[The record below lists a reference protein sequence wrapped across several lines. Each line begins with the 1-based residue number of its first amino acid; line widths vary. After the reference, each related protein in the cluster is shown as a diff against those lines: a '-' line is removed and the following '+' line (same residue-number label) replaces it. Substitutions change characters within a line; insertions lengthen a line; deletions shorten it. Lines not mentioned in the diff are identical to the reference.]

1 MKTMDELFR
10 ERARQIERCQKIC
23 NSLNEEWNEPR
34 YTYRYD
40 DCVRFIE
47 SDMLFTSGMLYKE
60 LITLPIGTYAKD
72 GDITED
78 EGMELIEL
86 VRKLGD
92 DVLKVYGNR
101 KKANQ

>member
-1 MKTMDELFR
+1 MNMSLLNVNYYNMYRNHIQELH
-10 ERARQIERCQKIC
+10 
-23 NSLNEEWNEPR
+23 
-34 YTYRYD
+34 D

-78 EGMELIEL
+78 EEIELIEL
-86 VRKLGD
+86 VRGLDD
-92 DVLKVYGNR
+92 DVLKAYENR

>member
-1 MKTMDELFR
+1 MSLLNVNYYNMYRNHIQELH
-10 ERARQIERCQKIC
+10 
-23 NSLNEEWNEPR
+23 
-34 YTYRYD
+34 D

-78 EGMELIEL
+78 EEIELIEL
-86 VRKLGD
+86 VRELGD
-92 DVLKVYGNR
+92 NVLRVYGNR

>member
-1 MKTMDELFR
+1 MSLLNVNYYNMCRNHIQELH
-10 ERARQIERCQKIC
+10 
-23 NSLNEEWNEPR
+23 
-34 YTYRYD
+34 D

-78 EGMELIEL
+78 EEIELIEL
-86 VRKLGD
+86 VRELGD
-92 DVLKVYGNR
+92 NVLRVYGNK